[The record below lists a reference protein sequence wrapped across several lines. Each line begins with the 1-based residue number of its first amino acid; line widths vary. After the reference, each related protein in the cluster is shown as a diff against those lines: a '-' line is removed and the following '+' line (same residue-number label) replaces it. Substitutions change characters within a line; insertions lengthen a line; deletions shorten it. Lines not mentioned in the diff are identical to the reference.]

1 MLKPVELLNMTNG
14 TINIKM
20 HRLLQRQVSKFLD
33 EKKFDMTSLEGFIT
47 AINDAYLG
55 FEEDHRQLERTL
67 EVSSNEL
74 FKANAEL
81 RETKQNLEKIIEAR
95 TQEIVA
101 ANKQLAKS
109 EEIFRSLV
117 ETSYDMITILEAD
130 GTITYESPSA
140 YRILGYE
147 EVDLIGKN
155 CMELI
160 HPKDLNNVAIAI
172 QEILE
177 NPGKTISQ
185 EFRFRKKDGEY
196 LWLES
201 VGKLV
206 DENEFVTGIVVNS
219 RDVTERHKAQEQMNM
234 QSRILDSMAANMPI
248 SIYSLDS
255 NGNFMS
261 CIGKALSPIKEN
273 RDGSI
278 ISHCIYDIMPGKK
291 NEIMAAY
298 EGNVVHFTWSVT
310 HNYNEYY
317 FENFIFPDESNA
329 EAALVGFAID
339 VTKDKQRENKLQ
351 DSYESLERIN
361 TELDQYA
368 HIVSHDLKAPL
379 RAISNLSLWIEEDL
393 GPVVNDEAKKNFEM
407 MRGRISRMEMLING
421 ILEYSRAG
429 RDHNKPEHLS
439 TYTMVND
446 IVSVLSPSQDYQ
458 FEIQPDM
465 PNLEADRL
473 KMEQVFSN
481 FISNAIKYNNNPN
494 PVVKI
499 GFKDS
504 ATRYVFFV
512 QDNGPGI
519 APEYHEK
526 VFAIFQ
532 TLNARDKVESTGVGL
547 AIVKKIVEEAGG
559 NVWIESEEG
568 KGSTF
573 FFSMPKHA
581 IAGGE

>member
-1 MLKPVELLNMTNG
+1 MALMNSG
-14 TINIKM
+14 AINIKM

-33 EKKFDMTSLEGFIT
+33 EKKFDMNSLEDFIT
-47 AINDAYLG
+47 AVNNAYQG

-81 RETKQNLEKIIEAR
+81 RETKQNLEKIIEER
-95 TQEIVA
+95 TREIVA

-140 YRILGYE
+140 YRILGYDE
-147 EVDLIGKN
+147 ADLIGKN
-155 CMELI
+155 CMEFI
-160 HPKDLNNVAIAI
+160 HPKDLNNVAISI
-172 QEILE
+172 QEILQS
-177 NPGKTISQ
+177 PGKTVSQ
-185 EFRFRKKDGEY
+185 EFRFKKKNGEY

-219 RDVTERHKAQEQMNM
+219 RDVTERHKVQEQMNM

-248 SIYSLDS
+248 SIYSLDDK
-255 NGNFMS
+255 GNFMS

-273 RDGSI
+273 TDGTI
-278 ISHCIYDIMPGKK
+278 ISHSIYDIMHGKK
-291 NEIMAAY
+291 DEIRAAY

-351 DSYESLERIN
+351 ESYDSLERIN

-379 RAISNLSLWIEEDL
+379 RAINNLSTWIEEDL
-393 GPVVNDEAKKNFEM
+393 GEIVNEGAKKNFEM
-407 MRGRISRMEMLING
+407 MRGRIHRMEMLING

-429 RDHNKPEHLS
+429 RQHSKPEVFN
-439 TYTMVND
+439 TYEMVKD
-446 IVSVLSPSQDYQ
+446 IVSVLSPSEDYT
-458 FEIQPDM
+458 FTIQSDM
-465 PNLEADRL
+465 PEIESDRL
-473 KMEQVFSN
+473 KIEQVFSN
-481 FISNAIKYNNNPN
+481 FISNAIKYNHNPN
-494 PVVKI
+494 PEIKI

-504 ATRYVFFV
+504 DTRYTFFV

-519 APEYHEK
+519 DAEYHEK
-526 VFAIFQ
+526 IFVIFQ

-559 NVWIESEEG
+559 NVWIESEVG
-568 KGSTF
+568 KGATF
-573 FFSMPKHA
+573 FFNVPKLR
-581 IAGGE
+581 